1 MLVLHLFNQAL
12 YVQIVHCASHMVSS
26 YFLECTLYGTDMH
39 LWTSVKWWLANI
51 NAATLL
57 ISEQTCVK
65 KVTNQKLKVPYGPC
79 NVNRCKNT
87 GGFIKSSIY
96 I

>member
-12 YVQIVHCASHMVSS
+12 YVQIVHCASHKVSS

-65 KVTNQKLKVPYGPC
+65 KSYKT
-79 NVNRCKNT
+79 
-87 GGFIKSSIY
+87 KSGKCPMARATSIDAKTLGVL
-96 I
+96 

>member
-12 YVQIVHCASHMVSS
+12 YVQIVHCASHNVSS
-26 YFLECTLYGTDMH
+26 YFLEYTLYGTDMH

-65 KVTNQKLKVPYGPC
+65 KLQT
-79 NVNRCKNT
+79 
-87 GGFIKSSIY
+87 KS
-96 I
+96 

>member
-1 MLVLHLFNQAL
+1 
-12 YVQIVHCASHMVSS
+12 
-26 YFLECTLYGTDMH
+26 MH

-87 GGFIKSSIY
+87 WGFIKSSIY